1 MNAGLALNDTTRR
14 TEAGGTVIPVDI
26 AAAKALAIAA
36 PLCDTECMSLLEA
49 RGRVLACAVSAPI
62 NLPPFD
68 NSAMDGYAV
77 RLSDLADDGPW
88 DLVVGG
94 RVTAGADPRTLEL
107 AAGTC
112 VRVFTGA
119 PTPGGFDAVVMQ
131 EHCARAGDQITITRR
146 PRYGENIRRTGE
158 DIQKGTG
165 ILQAGESL
173 NPQRL
178 ALLAG
183 LGIVD
188 VEVVRK
194 VRIGL
199 ISSGSELRY
208 PGEALAHGQIY
219 NSNRT
224 LIRSII
230 AACPWAEIV
239 DYGIVPDRQEELA
252 TAFGEAAL
260 VCDVLV
266 STGGVSAGDEDHV
279 VSALGQNGG
288 KLDVLKVAMRPGKPL
303 KIGRIGGM
311 LFAGL
316 PGNPNATLITFRQ
329 IALPAIRKIAGLH
342 DVSPAW
348 IAAVSGFAYD
358 KLPGRTEFVPVR
370 ETGRDP
376 LGRPVLEMLSRGS
389 SANLSALAL
398 ADGVALLPP
407 DCVSIEVG
415 GSLRFQPFCDC

>member
-1 MNAGLALNDTTRR
+1 VYAPPGSPTGAEILPAGIQLRPQEMGLA
-14 TEAGGTVIPVDI
+14 ASVGI
-26 AAAKALAIAA
+26 A
-36 PLCDTECMSLLEA
+36 SLLVYRKLKVA
-49 RGRVLACAVSAPI
+49 T
-62 NLPPFD
+62 F
-68 NSAMDGYAV
+68 
-77 RLSDLADDGPW
+77 
-88 DLVVGG
+88 
-94 RVTAGADPRTLEL
+94 
-107 AAGTC
+107 
-112 VRVFTGA
+112 FTG
-119 PTPGGFDAVVMQ
+119 DEIVM
-131 EHCARAGDQITITRR
+131 
-146 PRYGENIRRTGE
+146 
-158 DIQKGTG
+158 
-165 ILQAGESL
+165 
-173 NPQRL
+173 
-178 ALLAG
+178 
-183 LGIVD
+183 
-188 VEVVRK
+188 
-194 VRIGL
+194 
-199 ISSGSELRY
+199 
-208 PGEALAHGQIY
+208 PGEPLRPGQIY
-219 NSNRT
+219 NSNRI
-224 LIRSII
+224 LIRSIM

-239 DYGIVPDRQEELA
+239 DFGILPDRQEELA

-279 VSALGQNGG
+279 VSAVGHNGG

-398 ADGVALLPP
+398 ADGVAMLPP